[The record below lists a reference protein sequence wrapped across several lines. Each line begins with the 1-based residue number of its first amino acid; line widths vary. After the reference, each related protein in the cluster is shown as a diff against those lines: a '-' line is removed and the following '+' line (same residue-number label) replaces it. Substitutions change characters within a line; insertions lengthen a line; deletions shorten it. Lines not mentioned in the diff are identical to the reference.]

1 WRSRLALYQLQSLH
15 RHVRQHTTSA
25 LLQETSL
32 MNYIKILSRL
42 LIKWAKY
49 AFAPFMF
56 LLLLSFPLLGP
67 EMWPIQINNTLD
79 TLLEQGT
86 EQAAIDKGIQ
96 QTFGLLDEI
105 IILAYHDSELFT
117 SPNLRL
123 VKQLTD
129 QIEDVEGVK
138 NCFSIANTPFFRNYE
153 KDGESVVESAPLLDK
168 IPEDVEGLAH
178 LKAEAAG
185 NKLFRN
191 NIISPDGNTAAF
203 NIILRAGLDP
213 FAKEAIVR
221 QIRADFERHA
231 KTVPGKFYFTGMHVF
246 METTG
251 VQMQRDVTQ
260 FSAISIVLLFI
271 GLYVIFRSVPMALI
285 GILTAG
291 IGNWLLFVTLHLMGK
306 TLSISTTPV
315 PAITVGL
322 SIAYVLHLIVACKE
336 GILDDEEETSQI
348 FIGTILSSVTTI
360 IGFLSLCLNPIPTL
374 QDFGLFAGLGT
385 FYATIAG
392 MFFGFPLLQK
402 LKDQPAHN
410 FGNSIKGIIESVFYR
425 RRRLVVIVSGIIF
438 FSGAFLFRMEVETD
452 YYQYYLRSAPMVQ
465 SVDFVNKNVG
475 GQYPIVIE
483 FTTGGVD
490 QVYEAEML
498 TWLEKL
504 SQHAMTYQG
513 VDKVITYLDLLND
526 GHRAFADQP
535 EPGWYRDRNMAGQV
549 AMMVNDTGPELSSYY
564 VDAAAQKTQVF
575 IRTSHINSASFLA
588 IDQGLRNFLAKET
601 PKGMSYQVGGTYLR
615 CVQSANRMALSQ
627 LYGTFMAFF
636 VLFLVA
642 YIAIPDIKLIFMAF
656 VVNLLPILGV
666 YGLLGIFG
674 ETLNMGTTTI
684 AAIAIGIGMDDTMH
698 FLTRF
703 TINMKACG
711 DPHESARQVI
721 HSSGVS
727 MILTSCM
734 ISLSFLS
741 LSLSIIKPIY
751 QLGVYTSVTM
761 ALCLLADLFLMPVL
775 VNWNTPYREKSPEQS
790 VTPTA

>member
-1 WRSRLALYQLQSLH
+1 MTGFFNPFAHWLF
-15 RHVRQHTTSA
+15 
-25 LLQETSL
+25 
-32 MNYIKILSRL
+32 
-42 LIKWAKY
+42 KWAKY
-49 AFAPFMF
+49 AFAPFM
-56 LLLLSFPLLGP
+56 LLLLASLLLLGP

-86 EQAAIDKGIQ
+86 KQAAIDKSIQ

-117 SPNLRL
+117 APNLRL
-123 VKQLTD
+123 IKQMTE
-129 QIEDVEGVK
+129 QIEAVEGVS
-138 NCFSIANTPFFRNYE
+138 NCFSIANTPYFRKYE

-168 IPEDVEGLAH
+168 IPEDTEALAR
-178 LKAEAAG
+178 LKVAATD

-191 NIISPDGNTAAF
+191 NILSPDGNTAAF

-221 QIRADFERHA
+221 QIRADFNRHA
-231 KTVPGKFYFTGMHVF
+231 ETVPGKFYFTGMHVF

-260 FSAISIVLLFI
+260 FSVVSVVLLFL
-271 GLYVIFRSVPMALI
+271 GLYAIFRSTALALI
-285 GILTAG
+285 GIMTAG
-291 IGNWLLFVTLHLMGK
+291 IANWLLFATLHLMGK

-322 SIAYVLHLIVACKE
+322 AIAYVLHLIVARKE
-336 GILDDEEETSQI
+336 GIIDDVEETSQI
-348 FIGTILSSVTTI
+348 FIGNILSALTTM

-374 QDFGLFAGLGT
+374 QDFGLYAGLGT
-385 FYATIAG
+385 FYAALAG

-402 LKDQPAHN
+402 IKTVPAHN
-410 FGNSIKGIIESVFYR
+410 FGEGVKIVVESVFYR
-425 RRRLVVIVSGIIF
+425 HRRLVIIGSVIVFCSG
-438 FSGAFLFRMEVETD
+438 GFLLRMEVETD
-452 YYQYYLRSAPMVQ
+452 YYQYYLRSAPMVK
-465 SVDFVNKNVG
+465 SVDFVNRNIG
-475 GQYPIVIE
+475 GQYPIMIE
-483 FTTGGVD
+483 FTTGGID
-490 QVYEAEML
+490 QVYEAGVLE
-498 TWLEKL
+498 WLEKL

-535 EPGWYRDRNMAGQV
+535 EPGWYKDRSMVGQV
-549 AMMVNDTGPELSSYY
+549 AMMVNDAGPELSSYY
-564 VDAAAQKTQVF
+564 VDSAVQKTQVF

-588 IDQGLRNFLAKET
+588 IDKGLRAFIARET
-601 PKGMSYQVGGTYLR
+601 PKGISYQVGGTYLR

-642 YIAIPDIKLIFMAF
+642 FIAIPNIKLIFMAA
-656 VVNLLPILGV
+656 VANLLPIFGV
-666 YGLLGIFG
+666 YGLLGMLG

-684 AAIAIGIGMDDTMH
+684 AAIAVGIGMDDTMH

-703 TINMKACG
+703 TINMKENN

-751 QLGVYTSVTM
+751 QLGIFTSVTM

-775 VNWNTPYREKSPEQS
+775 VNWNNPPPEQPALP
-790 VTPTA
+790 VPNHTT